1 MTQVSR
7 IPLRKEIEKR
17 IFEIFLSSLA
27 KVRHRQEVENFI
39 NDLLSPTEKTM
50 LAKRISIAFL
60 LAKKYDQRTISKTL
74 KVGLET
80 VSKVSRSM
88 RSGKGGYRMVAG
100 NIMRNEKLNE
110 FVQKIDDFINDVFP
124 PKGRDWRKWRKDR
137 WEEKKRN
144 QKAF

>member
-1 MTQVSR
+1 MTQISKFPV
-7 IPLRKEIEKR
+7 RKEIEER
-17 IFEIFLSSLA
+17 IYEVFLECIGMVRSRGEVASLI
-27 KVRHRQEVENFI
+27 E
-39 NDLLSPTEKTM
+39 DLLSPTEKTM

-88 RSGKGGYRMVAG
+88 RSGKGGYRMVTG
-100 NIMRNEKLNE
+100 NIMRNEKLKE

-124 PKGRDWRKWRKDR
+124 PKGRDWRNWRKDR
-137 WEEKKRN
+137 WEEKRRN
-144 QKAF
+144 RKIF